1 MWKLLVCGVIKMQT
15 LTFLSALFLIKFNM
29 KNKIV
34 QCSFTFSHWPFSF
47 AFVEKMCRFFFL
59 DFSFHSFLT
68 HVLNSPT
75 IRTKV
80 KHKLWLSNTSSKRWH
95 RNKFP
100 SPWKTGCFLYMV
112 PDLWGAAGEPVCW
125 CSSPPH
131 LLQLLSIWENPESCP
146 QFTPLEALVL
156 QWVHNPLLC
165 SSDSLIAFWLCLKL
179 WGKSLFLKIWITPII
194 YKIK

>member
-100 SPWKTGCFLYMV
+100 RAASSTWSQIYGEQLRNLFADAHPHPTSYNSSVSGKIPNLALSLPPLKHWFCNESIVRFYV
-112 PDLWGAAGEPVCW
+112 PV
-125 CSSPPH
+125 
-131 LLQLLSIWENPESCP
+131 IR
-146 QFTPLEALVL
+146 
-156 QWVHNPLLC
+156 
-165 SSDSLIAFWLCLKL
+165 
-179 WGKSLFLKIWITPII
+179 
-194 YKIK
+194 